1 MNPKAP
7 KGTGFLCITNQLLM
21 SETQDRRVTRFCH
34 PGLLFLCL
42 EKLLSSIIGDYLE
55 YKIKKLL
62 ERSRDAFAKAF
73 LEKDTGFIELG
84 HAIAVLKESKKI
96 RVYSKNGQMS
106 CDAYILP
113 EWRKMNGSIRIFPE
127 KEPNPHI
134 VLLGMS
140 GFGKSTMMKSMLI
153 DISRMG
159 KAAILFDAHN
169 EHKSAV
175 LALGGRVYDASR
187 FGINILELDG
197 VRVNERISEIVNLF
211 KSVYGLGQIQAIKL
225 SQCLSYCYRKN
236 SMLGQKTHAPTIA
249 DLISEINIFINNS
262 RTASEKNSLMHLKDR
277 IYNISASVDATVEV
291 SALKDGISSFSLASL
306 KNKEARIIY
315 IHELLKRLYNSM
327 KENAKE
333 KGTSIFIMIDE
344 AQFLLGSDNG
354 SKIVTSMVEEGR
366 KYGVG
371 LIIATHI
378 SANLDRQ
385 IMANASTLISFYA
398 RDPTE
403 INYISNAMSSSNQP
417 MAASVKAR
425 LRSLGQNQAIMI
437 SGRMRDPVV
446 INCKR
451 ISALSDALNE
461 KGKDLEEMQVI
472 AIKEPLKYDE
482 AGKRLGKEALDKMII
497 SGRIGMEPVEIG
509 GERTEWIMKKGQKS
523 IEHEVSVGIISKKFA
538 EFGIKHYIMNNSKGP
553 DIVAYVNG
561 TKTAIEYETGR
572 KSYKETASMM
582 LKREGQFKTSII
594 FTNDKA
600 YPFYSQ
606 YFQKENVKVLQISKI
621 EEWLHSNGERLKEIK
636 GPVQKDD
643 ARS

>member
-62 ERSRDAFAKAF
+62 EMSKAAFVNAF
-73 LEKDTGFIELG
+73 LEKDCRFIDLG
-84 HAIAVLKESKKI
+84 CAIAVLKERRKI
-96 RVYSKNGQMS
+96 RIYSKSGQVS
-106 CDAYILP
+106 CDEYVLP
-113 EWRKMNGSIRIFPE
+113 EWRKMRGSIKIFPE

-153 DISRMG
+153 DIKKMG

-169 EHKSAV
+169 EHKDAV
-175 LALGGRVYDASR
+175 LALGGKVYDASR

-197 VRVNERISEIVNLF
+197 ESVQERVSEVVNLF
-211 KSVYGLGQIQAIKL
+211 KEVYGLGQIQAIKL
-225 SQCLSYCYRKN
+225 SQCLSYCYRKS
-236 SMLGQKTHAPTIA
+236 SMLGQKAHAPTIP
-249 DLISEINIFINNS
+249 DLISEINIFIKNS
-262 RTASEKNSLMHLKDR
+262 RTASERNSLMHLKDK
-277 IYNISASVDATVEV
+277 ICNISRSIDATIEI
-291 SALKDGISSFSLASL
+291 SALKSGISSFSLASL
-306 KNKEARIIY
+306 NNREARIIY
-315 IHELLKRLYNSM
+315 IHELLKRLYTSM

-344 AQFLLGSDNG
+344 AQFLLGSDG
-354 SKIVTSMVEEGR
+354 DSRIVTSMVEEGR

-472 AIKEPLKYDE
+472 AIKEPMKYDE